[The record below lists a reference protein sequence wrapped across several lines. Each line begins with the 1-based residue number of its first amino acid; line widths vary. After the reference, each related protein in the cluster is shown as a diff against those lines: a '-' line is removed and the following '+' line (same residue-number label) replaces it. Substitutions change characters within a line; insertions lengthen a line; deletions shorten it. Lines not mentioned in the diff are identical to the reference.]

1 MPLLIGGILNLNLL
15 QKQQMTLNEIII
27 NCETYD
33 EFSFVYAKR
42 LNDKFL
48 ANSEAI
54 VLTLDESE
62 IQTNTAEIARQKCP
76 DFDYFLEV
84 FIIEDIFKD
93 LKELEGY
100 KLDEKKIESVI
111 YYAEND
117 A

>member
-1 MPLLIGGILNLNLL
+1 MPLLISGILNFKLL
-15 QKQQMTLNEIII
+15 QKQEMTLSEIII
-27 NCETYD
+27 NCENFN

-42 LNDKFL
+42 LNDKFI

-54 VLTLDESE
+54 VLELDESE
-62 IQTNTAEIARQKCP
+62 MQTNTAEIARKKCP
-76 DFDYFLEV
+76 GYDYFLEV
-84 FIIEDIFKD
+84 FIIQDMFKD

-100 KLDEKKIESVI
+100 KLDEKKIERII